1 MKQPE
6 QFWSIENMSEHVE
19 RPYSMMDMIKIREV
33 QTDDTHKLIYMMDPE
48 GRGWYEAKI
57 LVAGRW
63 VPQEE
68 AIFGKR
74 NGKRRSV

>member
-6 QFWSIENMSEHVE
+6 DFWSIENMKAHVE
-19 RPYSMMDMIKIREV
+19 RPYHPADMITIREV
-33 QTDDTHKLIYMMDPE
+33 QTDDTHKLIYMVDPE
-48 GRGWYEAKI
+48 GRGWYETRI

-63 VPQEE
+63 VSQEE

-74 NGKRRSV
+74 NGKRRSA